1 MHCGWLADAN
11 MMRDV
16 REFSSSDLGRF
27 LKAEMWSWGLLV
39 GEMRGCYT
47 SRPHHE
53 GKAYR
58 TRSPYLP
65 GVDWGV
71 CHFGGVG
78 SCLCREKIRAAS
90 KSCCKQHAHPTPVSR
105 YSMSTNARSA
115 SSSNAQASK
124 VGLCVSSIESR
135 GCHVQPLAVANE
147 RETNY
152 GNTRRMLA
160 QSQLVRFDARRK
172 RLRLMHEWPRTG
184 WRGRSG

>member
-1 MHCGWLADAN
+1 MARCVGVIP
-11 MMRDV
+11 RDLIT
-16 REFSSSDLGRF
+16 RGKLIALGRHTCQEWIGEF
-27 LKAEMWSWGLLV
+27 VILV
-39 GEMRGCYT
+39 G
-47 SRPHHE
+47 
-53 GKAYR
+53 
-58 TRSPYLP
+58 
-65 GVDWGV
+65 
-71 CHFGGVG
+71 GGVVFAERRG
-78 SCLCREKIRAAS
+78 MQQARLCS
-90 KSCCKQHAHPTPVSR
+90 KQHAHPTPVSR

-184 WRGRSG
+184 WRGCSG